1 MLRALVSVPRRE
13 FKIDPEPTLVF
24 IWPILAA
31 ATAAVLI
38 LIVYWFGF
46 FDLDHLV
53 PDGTTFL
60 PYYTT

>member
-1 MLRALVSVPRRE
+1 MLRAPVSVPRRE
-13 FKIDPEPTLVF
+13 LKIDAEPTPVF
-24 IWPILAA
+24 IWLILAA
-31 ATAAVLI
+31 TTAAVLI
-38 LIVYWFGF
+38 LIVYRFGF